1 MDLQTAE
8 KHIFNGYVAGFI
20 SAIITFLII
29 LLSASGND
37 LGYHLDWWSLLDVF
51 LMVGLSLGIR
61 EKSRVCAVLMLVYF
75 LFSKGF
81 MIVETGK
88 LSGMGAGTF
97 IWIYY
102 FAQAI
107 RGTFAYQD
115 FYADAENE
123 KEDDLPIIY

>member
-8 KHIFNGYVAGFI
+8 KHIYTGYIAGFV
-20 SAIITFLII
+20 SAIITFLVI

-37 LGYHLDWWSLLDVF
+37 LGYHLSWWSLLDVF
-51 LMVGLSLGIR
+51 LMVGLSLGVR
-61 EKSRVCAVLMLVYF
+61 EKSRVCAVLMLIFY
-75 LFSKGF
+75 LFSKGV

-97 IWIYY
+97 IWIYF

-123 KEDDLPIIY
+123 KEDNLPIIH